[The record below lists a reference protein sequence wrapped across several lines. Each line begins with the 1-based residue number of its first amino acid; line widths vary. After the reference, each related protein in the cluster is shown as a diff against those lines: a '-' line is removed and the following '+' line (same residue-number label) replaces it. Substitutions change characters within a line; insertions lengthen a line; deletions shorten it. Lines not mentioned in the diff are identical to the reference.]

1 MTVRDDR
8 RTGLQAS
15 ALKHSA
21 CNIVTND
28 QKDTHA
34 AKPSSEAVDL
44 RAYVYVALM
53 VLLGSTTAA
62 AAKFAVAE
70 LPVSLVPA
78 LRFGLAGLCLL
89 PWVMGRGVLRRMVR
103 EDALLLLVSAAL
115 CVPINQ
121 GFFLSATRL
130 GPTSHV
136 GIFYATCPLVV
147 LLLAWSLRI
156 EKPDRGRLW
165 GVLASVAG
173 IVVIAIGNF
182 WGAANGSPAEV
193 RAIVLA
199 DLLLVGAV
207 SSWGAYIA
215 ISKPLV
221 AKHGA
226 MPAVAATVLVGCL
239 LSLPI
244 AVWSWPGLASFA
256 PVSRSAWVALAVLG
270 LVITPLGWAFQ
281 NLSLRRFD
289 ASQVATFSNANPVL
303 TIVWG
308 MWLFGEELTPALV
321 AGAALT
327 LGGIYWASRAK
338 RPSPEPRFLRLEP
351 AARIESG
358 ARGLHPVAAVLTLS
372 PEATAQ

>member
-8 RTGLQAS
+8 LTGLRTT

-21 CNIVTND
+21 CNIVESAQT
-28 QKDTHA
+28 DTHA
-34 AKPSSEAVDL
+34 AKPSSDAVDV

-53 VLLGSTTAA
+53 VVLGSTTAA

-70 LPVSLVPA
+70 LPVPLVPA
-78 LRFGLAGLCLL
+78 IRFGLAGLCLL
-89 PWVMGRGVLRRMVR
+89 PWVLGRGVLLRMIR
-103 EDALLLLVSAAL
+103 EDALLLLVTAAL

-121 GFFLSATRL
+121 GFFLSAARL

-147 LLLAWSLRI
+147 LLLAWSMRI

-182 WGAANGSPAEV
+182 WGGANGSPAEI
-193 RAIVLA
+193 RQIVLA

-207 SSWGAYIA
+207 TSWGGYIA
-215 ISKPLV
+215 VSKPLV

-226 MPAVAATVLVGCL
+226 MPAVSATVLVGCL
-239 LSLPI
+239 LTLPV
-244 AVWSWPGLASFA
+244 AVWTWPGLASFA
-256 PVSRSAWVALAVLG
+256 PVSRSAWIALAVLG

-289 ASQVATFSNANPVL
+289 ASQVATFSNAAPVL

-308 MWLFGEELTPALV
+308 MWLFGEQLTPALV
-321 AGAALT
+321 GGAALT
-327 LGGIYWASRAK
+327 LGGIYWASKAK
-338 RPSPEPRFLRLEP
+338 RTSSEPGVLRLEP

-372 PEATAQ
+372 PEAAAQ